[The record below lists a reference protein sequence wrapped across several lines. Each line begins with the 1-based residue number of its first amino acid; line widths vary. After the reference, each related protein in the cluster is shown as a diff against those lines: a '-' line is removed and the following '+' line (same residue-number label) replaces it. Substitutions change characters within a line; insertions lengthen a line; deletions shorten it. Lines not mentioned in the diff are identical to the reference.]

1 MQPKKKQFI
10 IKSTNHDSSPM
21 AHYLSSSSSSTPS
34 STSSFMDLMGL
45 PSSIITSTST
55 NQKSGGKTPY
65 IWNHGKK
72 NVHEGKDRWK
82 CNHCICS
89 YTISGSTTTNSRDHL
104 HDIHGISDPNVPV
117 DTKQSTL
124 DNYRRPPI
132 RLDILCKLI
141 IEWIVEHRHS
151 FNETE
156 SEAFRKI
163 FEHLD
168 PRSTNVLL
176 SARTTHRDIVK
187 YFETA
192 KVTIKERLSLT
203 QS

>member
-10 IKSTNHDSSPM
+10 IKSTNHDSGPM
-21 AHYLSSSSSSTPS
+21 AHYLSNSSSSIPP
-34 STSSFMDLMGL
+34 STSSFMDLMDSL
-45 PSSIITSTST
+45 SSIITSTST
-55 NQKSGGKTPY
+55 NQKSGGKTSY

-72 NVHEGKDRWK
+72 IVHEGKDRWK

-89 YTISGSTTTNSRDHL
+89 YAISGSATTNSQDHL

-132 RLDILCKLI
+132 HLDVLRKLI
-141 IEWIVEHRHS
+141 IKWIVEHHHS

-156 SEAFRKI
+156 SEALHRI
-163 FEHLD
+163 FEYLD
-168 PRSTNVLL
+168 PRSTNTLMSRNTLKADV
-176 SARTTHRDIVK
+176 DK
-187 YFETA
+187 YFKIA
-192 KVTIKERLSLT
+192 KAIIKEHLSLT
-203 QS
+203 RS

>member
-10 IKSTNHDSSPM
+10 IKSTNHDSGPM
-21 AHYLSSSSSSTPS
+21 AHYLSSSSSSIPP
-34 STSSFMDLMGL
+34 STSSFMDLTGS

-55 NQKSGGKTPY
+55 NQKSGGKTSY

-72 NVHEGKDRWK
+72 IVHEGKDRWK
-82 CNHCICS
+82 CNHCVRS
-89 YTISGSTTTNSRDHL
+89 YTISGSATTNSRDHL
-104 HDIHGISDPNVPV
+104 HDIYGISDPNVPV

-124 DNYRRPPI
+124 DNYQRPPI
-132 RLDILCKLI
+132 RLDILHKLI
-141 IEWIVEHRHS
+141 IEWIVEHHHS
-151 FNETE
+151 FNETK
-156 SEAFRKI
+156 SEALRKI

-192 KVTIKERLSLT
+192 KTTIKGHL
-203 QS
+203 